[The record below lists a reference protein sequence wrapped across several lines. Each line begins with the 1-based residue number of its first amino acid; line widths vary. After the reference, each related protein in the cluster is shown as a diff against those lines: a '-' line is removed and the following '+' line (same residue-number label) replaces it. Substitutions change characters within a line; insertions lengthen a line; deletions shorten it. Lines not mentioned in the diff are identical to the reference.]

1 MRHSRTHLER
11 TVEAFNADTPV
22 GSPVT
27 VRTFLGRRIS
37 TVTASKASLTSAW
50 PAVFV
55 MGVRERCDLRRVV
68 PA

>member
-11 TVEAFNADTPV
+11 AVEAFNADTPP

-27 VRTFLGRRIS
+27 VRTFFGRRVE
-37 TVTASKASLTSAW
+37 TVTASKASLVGDAAGVW
-50 PAVFV
+50 L
-55 MGVRERCDLRRVV
+55 MGVRERCDLTRVV

>member
-11 TVEAFNADTPV
+11 AVEAFNADTPP
-22 GSPVT
+22 GTPV
-27 VRTFLGRRIS
+27 VVLTFLGRRI
-37 TVTASKASLTSAW
+37 TTRTASKASLTSAG

-55 MGVRERCDLRRVV
+55 MGVRERCDLSRVV